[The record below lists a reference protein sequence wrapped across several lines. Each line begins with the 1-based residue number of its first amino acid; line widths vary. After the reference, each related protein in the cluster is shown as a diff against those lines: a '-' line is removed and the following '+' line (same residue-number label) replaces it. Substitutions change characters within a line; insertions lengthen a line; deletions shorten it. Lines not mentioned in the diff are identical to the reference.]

1 MNYTDNT
8 AQNHTHCRYAISDDI
23 SLEYG
28 GTILFAS
35 AIVFCICLAKLSKHY
50 LTPVLHMAIFL
61 IPFPVFIVFGY
72 ITFLSVYDDTT
83 SILYTHTF
91 VYGVTCIV
99 YILLSVL
106 YVNASESMHRKEVGF
121 FFIFIIWVYV
131 VIIDSVFYDTCCN
144 VVWVIVYVFLFLI
157 VVFYNICSVSSNRHV
172 NTNNINE

>member
-35 AIVFCICLAKLSKHY
+35 AIVFCICLMKLSGHY
-50 LTPVLHMAIFL
+50 LTPVLHMSIFL

-72 ITFLSVYDDTT
+72 STFSLVYDDTI

-91 VYGVTCIV
+91 VYGATCVV
-99 YILLSVL
+99 YMLLSVL
-106 YVNASESMHRKEVGF
+106 YVNASESAHRKGIGF
-121 FFIFIIWVYV
+121 MFIFTIWIYV
-131 VIIDSVFYDTCCN
+131 VIIDSIFYDTCCN
-144 VVWVIVYVFLFLI
+144 VVWVIVYVFLFLSVI
-157 VVFYNICSVSSNRHV
+157 FGNILSVGSNRHV
-172 NTNNINE
+172 HTDYIHE